1 MASVLSMMS
10 FKEALNGWR
19 ISFVRRGR
27 KVGSWFNPGIITEN
41 SFVYGRRERN
51 PRGKAEEI
59 YSLPN

>member
-19 ISFVRRGR
+19 ISSVSRGR
-27 KVGSWFNPGIITEN
+27 KVGSWFNPGIIIEN
-41 SFVYGRRERN
+41 SFVYGRREWN